1 MGKESPVRQEKM
13 ARGRDMTIDV
23 MKGLGILA
31 VIAGHLVETGRGF
44 IFSWHMPLFFILAGY
59 FYSEREPLAEARKDA
74 RRLLLPYALTCAALV
89 AMAAAVSVI
98 KGRDYVTDSLLAA
111 AYASGSMGH
120 TSRYMAWVPSVGVVW
135 FLWALFWCKAL
146 YNILY
151 RRLRGKALPACVALS
166 VAAVALDSFV
176 VNLPLAILPGASATV
191 FYAVG
196 HWLRGHGGFAGLRPA
211 VAAVCL
217 LAWGVALRETDMS
230 MVRCHYG
237 CYPLNVIGACGGVYA
252 IYLLS
257 LLLVRRMAAAGR
269 ALAWVGRCSLA
280 VMCLHLVD
288 LRSPLYGIVSMPAG
302 ARLLCGV
309 AFCLLGAWAMS
320 RFAVTRRAFGIISSP

>member
-1 MGKESPVRQEKM
+1 MGKESAVRQEKM
-13 ARGRDMTIDV
+13 ALGRDMTVDV

-44 IFSWHMPLFFILAGY
+44 IFSWHMPLFFIVAGY
-59 FYSEREPLAEARKDA
+59 FYREREPLAEARKDA
-74 RRLLLPYALTCAALV
+74 SRLLLPYALTCAVLV
-89 AMAAAVSVI
+89 AMAAVVSAI
-98 KGRDYVTDSLLAA
+98 KGCDYVTDSLLAA
-111 AYASGSMGH
+111 AYASGSIGH

-135 FLWALFWCKAL
+135 FLWALFWCKVL
-146 YNILY
+146 YNIMY
-151 RRLRGKALPACVALS
+151 RRLRGKALPVSLALS

-176 VNLPLAILPGASATV
+176 INLPLAILPGASATV
-191 FYAVG
+191 FYAAG
-196 HWLRGHGGFAGLRPA
+196 HWLRRHGGFAGLRPA

-217 LAWGVALRETDMS
+217 VAWVVALRVTDMS

-237 CYPLNVIGACGGVYA
+237 CYPLNIVGACGGVYA
-252 IYLLS
+252 VYLLS
-257 LLLVRRMAAAGR
+257 RLLVRRVAAASR

-288 LRSPLYGIVSMPAG
+288 LRCPVYGVVSMPAG
-302 ARLLCGV
+302 VRLLCGV
-309 AFCLLGAWAMS
+309 AFCLLGAWALS